1 MNILSQ
7 YNSIKY
13 NSVNHTDSKN
23 SVISNSESSKN
34 EELKKHYNDLFDKK
48 KDLNNKFLIID
59 LVLMAACLITAPFA
73 GKYKT
78 TGLVA
83 GIASAFTALIT
94 YLRRPKKE
102 KYDDAFQ
109 KELDKENNNVGK

>member
-13 NSVNHTDSKN
+13 NSVTHADSKS
-23 SVISNSESSKN
+23 SVINNSESSKH
-34 EELKKHYNDLFDKK
+34 EELKKYYNDLFDKK
-48 KDLNNKFLIID
+48 MELNNKFMIID

-73 GKYKT
+73 GKYKIT
-78 TGLVA
+78 SLVVGA
-83 GIASAFTALIT
+83 TSAFTALIT
-94 YLRRPKKE
+94 YLTRPNKE

-109 KELDKENNNVGK
+109 KELDKDNNNVGK